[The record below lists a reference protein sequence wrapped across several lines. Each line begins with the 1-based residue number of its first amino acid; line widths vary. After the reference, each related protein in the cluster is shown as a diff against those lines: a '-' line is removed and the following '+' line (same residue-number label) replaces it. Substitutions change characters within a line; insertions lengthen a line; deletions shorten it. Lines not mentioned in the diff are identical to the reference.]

1 MTFVLF
7 QIYTYAGIVPFW
19 IGVKDIDEDD
29 NFVYASDGASLA
41 FESWATN
48 QPDNENHYC
57 SQVCIL
63 KLFLTKGKR
72 KFD

>member
-1 MTFVLF
+1 MRFVFF

-41 FESWATN
+41 FESWADN
-48 QPDNENHYC
+48 QPDDENHHC
-57 SQVCIL
+57 GLVCIL
-63 KLFLTKGKR
+63 KSYF
-72 KFD
+72 